1 MKNDK
6 STTISADYLR
16 LAIAVSSSSASL
28 PLTAVKREDV
38 CITDCVPSET
48 LYHSMLLASFKLLG
62 YKNTKFQKLNSN

>member
-1 MKNDK
+1 MQCKMNDNK

-28 PLTAVKREDV
+28 PLAAVKRDDV

-48 LYHSMLLASFKLLG
+48 ISFNAACLLQITRL
-62 YKNTKFQKLNSN
+62 QK